1 MDLNL
6 GSIIP
11 LAISIFSFFI
21 SLYALYRSR
30 NSEIFSLRQ
39 RVLIESQK
47 AKSSWYYLRR
57 ENDSVLHKTA
67 VDSSIPPQLKTLI
80 SEFLQEHGEF
90 IENSIKDACALA
102 DDVYKNIEKFNQKK
116 CYRYLRFLEPGA
128 EILAR
133 NQGESKRRVNEMIE
147 AYQAKVSESGSVQTT

>member
-1 MDLNL
+1 MELDL

-11 LAISIFSFFI
+11 LVVSILSFFI
-21 SLYALYRSR
+21 SSYALYRSQ
-30 NSEIFSLRQ
+30 NSEVFSLRQ

-57 ENDSVLHKTA
+57 ENNSVLHKIE
-67 VDSSIPPQLKTLI
+67 VDSSISPQLKSHLY
-80 SEFLQEHGEF
+80 EFLQGHGEF

-102 DDVYKNIEKFNQKK
+102 DDVYKNIEKFNQRK

-133 NQGESKRRVNEMIE
+133 NQGESKRRIHEMIE
-147 AYQAKVSESGSVQTT
+147 AYQAKVGGNG